1 MSANPLAIVGNTYE
15 GSSQYPYSKDPVVIG
30 AAYLIARDYDTP
42 KVVVARKRYADILV
56 VHEDRRYRAGMI
68 NPPTTQVGDLVSVLE
83 TVDATKA
90 FRANRRATVT
100 EVNDDGIVVE
110 QAGFGTFPVK
120 YWVFHTDQQH
130 QRQHNRRDPKRRQMV
145 LDRLSN
151 EGMKRIGDTGYAT
164 SAREFFDHFNLP
176 RPEVGAW
183 AFVDVERD
191 IKWADMGYDARSMF
205 SDDGVS
211 SLREAHLKGR
221 AKIVLPKSTC
231 RCKEVTEKEAVQ
243 GWDGSRRWKV
253 IKLHKVECIWCM
265 NQKEVQQAV
274 DNGDL

>member
-1 MSANPLAIVGNTYE
+1 MSANPLAIVGKTYE
-15 GSSQYPYSKDPVVIG
+15 GSSQYPYTKDPIVIG
-30 AAYLIARDYDTP
+30 AAYLIARDYDAP
-42 KVVVARKRYADILV
+42 KVVVARKRYSDTLV
-56 VHEDRRYRAGMI
+56 VHEDRRYRGGMI
-68 NPPTTQVGDLVSVLE
+68 NPPTTQVGDMVSVLE
-83 TVDATKA
+83 TVDTGHM
-90 FRANRRATVT
+90 FRMNRRAEVAEVT
-100 EVNDDGIVVE
+100 DDGIVVE
-110 QAGFGTFPVK
+110 QQGYGRFAVK

-130 QRQHNRRDPKRRQMV
+130 VTQHNRRDPNRRQMV
-145 LDRLSN
+145 LERLSN

-164 SAREFFDHFNLP
+164 SAKEFFEHFNLP
-176 RPEVGAW
+176 RPEVEAW

-191 IKWADMGYDARSMF
+191 MKWADMNYEQRDAFTR
-205 SDDGVS
+205 DQVS

-265 NQKEVQQAV
+265 NQKDVQQAV